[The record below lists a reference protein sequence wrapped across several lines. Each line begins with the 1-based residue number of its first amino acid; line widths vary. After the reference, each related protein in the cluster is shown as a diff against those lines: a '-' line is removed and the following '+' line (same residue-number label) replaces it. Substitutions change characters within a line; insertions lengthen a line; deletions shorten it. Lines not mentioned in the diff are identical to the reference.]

1 MNANT
6 KSSADTFRYTY
17 DTLRATFAS
26 GKTKD
31 LRWRKWQ
38 LKQLYWLLDENE
50 DALLSAMSEDLHR
63 HPFESLS
70 TDIAETKNE
79 VIEMIDNVEKWSKG
93 QAPPHAGF
101 IFGRLGK
108 AWIRKEPFGLAL
120 IIGAWNYPVATL
132 LAVAIAAI
140 GAGNSVLL
148 KPSEM
153 APQTEQLLIKLVARY
168 MDTTAIGIVSAAPED
183 MELVLQHKFDFIFYT
198 GSSRVGR
205 IIAAAAAKHVTPTAL
220 ELGGQAPGL
229 VTKNANLD
237 LTAKRLANAK
247 LMNLGQVCVNV
258 NHVFAEP
265 EIYDELVTRL
275 KFWMKKFY
283 DEGHKTLAHMINHR
297 NYDRVHSLLE
307 GTKGT
312 VIYSG
317 EHCRET
323 KALHPTIVGDV
334 KPTDTLLSEELF
346 GPVLPIIKSGL
357 DEAIRTINSM
367 PTPLGLY
374 IFSET
379 SSEIDLILSLTN
391 SGGVTVND
399 VAVHADVPSAPFG
412 GVGESGYGSYHGKWG
427 FDTFSHNR
435 TVVHMPGS
443 WLEYF
448 TGWRYPPFN
457 IKNRGEV
464 DPPRPKFR
472 KGETM
477 ADQGLRKSLI
487 SLPFAAFALI
497 AATLTLHLQRLM
509 GKSD

>member
-1 MNANT
+1 MT
-6 KSSADTFRYTY
+6 SQFSVDGFQSIY
-17 DTLRATFAS
+17 DQLQQSFAS

-79 VIEMIDNVEKWSKG
+79 IMEMIDNVDEWAKG
-93 QAPPHAGF
+93 FAPPHAGF
-101 IFGRLGK
+101 FFGRLGRS
-108 AWIRKEPFGLAL
+108 WIRKEPFGVAL

-132 LAVAIAAI
+132 LAVAVGAI
-140 GAGNSVLL
+140 GAGNAVLL
-148 KPSEM
+148 KPSEL
-153 APQTEQLLIKLVARY
+153 ASSTEQLLVKLVAQY
-168 MDTTAIGIVSAAPED
+168 MDTTAVGIISAEPAD
-183 MELVLQHKFDFIFYT
+183 MDHVLRSKFDFIFYT

-205 IIAAAAAKHVTPTAL
+205 IIAAAAAQHVTPTAL
-220 ELGGQAPGL
+220 ELGGQAPGI
-229 VTKNANLD
+229 VTKNANMD

-258 NHVFAEP
+258 NHIFADP
-265 EIYDELVTRL
+265 EIYDELMDRL
-275 KFWMKKFY
+275 KYWMTKFY
-283 DEGHKTLAHMINHR
+283 NEGYQTLGRMITHR
-297 NYDRVHSLLE
+297 HYDRVHSLLE
-307 GTKGT
+307 STKGT
-312 VIYSG
+312 IIYSG
-317 EHCRET
+317 DHARST

-334 KPTDTLLSEELF
+334 TTADSLLSEELF
-346 GPVLPIIKSGL
+346 APILPVIKCGL
-357 DEAIRTINSM
+357 DEAIGIISSM

-374 IFSET
+374 IFSEK
-379 SSEIDLILSLTN
+379 SAEINHILNSTN

-443 WLEYF
+443 WIEYF
-448 TGWRYPPFN
+448 TGWRYPPFDL
-457 IKNRGEV
+457 KNRGEV

-477 ADQGLRKSLI
+477 EDQAVRKSFGQITVFLLF
-487 SLPFAAFALI
+487 SSVI
-497 AATLTLHLQRLM
+497 AGVAHCLNHW
-509 GKSD
+509 KK